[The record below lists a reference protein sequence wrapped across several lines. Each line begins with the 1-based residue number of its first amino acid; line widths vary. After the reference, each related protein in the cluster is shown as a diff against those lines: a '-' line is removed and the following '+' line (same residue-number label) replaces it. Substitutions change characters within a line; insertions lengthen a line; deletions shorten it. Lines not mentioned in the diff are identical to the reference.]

1 MQDSRQRRH
10 SVQCSAFPAPC
21 GKISSA
27 ASKSCYAAT
36 FLQQQISRKYK
47 SGRINQHHDAASS
60 RMSSKQNGVTVTL
73 SRTFCVLY
81 AEHPTDRHPEESRQ
95 PNMFQQAVMVE
106 WKVHLSIGVCT
117 QAAEPCTG
125 EAPYKVDPR

>member
-1 MQDSRQRRH
+1 MQLHQ
-10 SVQCSAFPAPC
+10 
-21 GKISSA
+21 
-27 ASKSCYAAT
+27 
-36 FLQQQISRKYK
+36 
-47 SGRINQHHDAASS
+47 
-60 RMSSKQNGVTVTL
+60 MSSEQNGVTVTL

-125 EAPYKVDPR
+125 EAPYKSGSKVVKEYTYGTCKEFNSSKKKHAKERRC